1 MKTVLIT
8 GATSGFGWATASSFL
23 LQNHRVIITGRRQ
36 ERLNAFI
43 QQHKS
48 YQENILS
55 LCFDVRVREEV
66 EKKLYNIP
74 EEWKK
79 IDILINNA
87 GLSRGLTEIQNGEY
101 SDWEE
106 MIDTN
111 IKGLLYVSK
120 VVVNMMIERDIEGHI
135 INVGSTAGHEVYPK
149 GNVYCATKHAVDAIT
164 KGMRLDLLAHNIKVS
179 TIDPGMAETEFSIVR
194 FHGDIERA
202 KKVYEGFEPLRPED
216 IAECILFIANAPKHV
231 NVAQILLL
239 PSAQANTVTVKRKV

>member
-8 GATSGFGWATASSFL
+8 GATSGFGWATAAAFL
-23 LQNHRVIITGRRQ
+23 RQNHRVIITGRRQ
-36 ERLNAFI
+36 HRLQAFI
-43 QQHKS
+43 DQHKE
-48 YQENILS
+48 QAANILP
-55 LCFDVRVREEV
+55 LCFDVRNREEV
-66 EKKLYNIP
+66 EKTLHSMP
-74 EEWKK
+74 DEWKN
-79 IDILINNA
+79 IHILVNNA

-101 SDWEE
+101 ADWEE

-120 VVVNMMIERDIEGHI
+120 VVINFMIERGIEGHI

-179 TIDPGMAETEFSIVR
+179 TIDPGMSETEFSIVR
-194 FHGDIERA
+194 FHGDVERA

-216 IAECILFIANAPKHV
+216 IAQCILFMANAPKHV

-239 PSAQANTVTVKRKV
+239 PAAQANTVTVKRNL